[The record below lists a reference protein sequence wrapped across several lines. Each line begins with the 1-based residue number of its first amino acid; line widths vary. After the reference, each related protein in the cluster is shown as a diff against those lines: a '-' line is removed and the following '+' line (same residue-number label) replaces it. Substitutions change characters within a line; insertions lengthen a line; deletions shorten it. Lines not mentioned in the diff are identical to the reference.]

1 MYVPSSKHSNGADWL
16 TTLSI
21 QPAMIW
27 AGSKATVEAVAVAA
41 IASINV
47 VVPPKLT
54 RLTL

>member
-1 MYVPSSKHSNGADWL
+1 MYVASSKHSNGTDWL

-27 AGSKATVEAVAVAA
+27 AGSKAPVQAVALTTTD
-41 IASINV
+41 SIYF

-54 RLTL
+54 RLTF